1 MTPATLLCIDVL
13 TAPALRAAQDGLARL
28 GHLHWAEDLAEAA
41 AGLRQTTWSAV
52 VAAIDPSSAEAHTL
66 LRDFHTHSPS
76 TPVVLVAPPSDLGW
90 VVEALQ
96 ASLIARYVAT
106 PAEPDALV
114 AAVRE
119 ALQARARQADEIRAR
134 EQFERIHAEL
144 DERVRELDEANELL
158 EYWVEF
164 SPAVL
169 YSLSCE
175 NGHLHPSYVGKNF
188 HRLTGFE
195 RTAAVVDADFWPGLV
210 HPADLS
216 RYRDTLLSLAGP
228 ERSFSVLEYRVRHR
242 DGSYLRVVDS
252 LRAVRDGEGR
262 TVEVVGAWL
271 DVSARESGA
280 QGF

>member
-1 MTPATLLCIDVL
+1 MTPTPLLCIDL
-13 TAPALRAAQDGLARL
+13 LDAPALRDARDGLARL
-28 GHLHWAEDLAEAA
+28 GPLHWADDPSAA
-41 AGLRQTTWSAV
+41 ADGLRQTTWSAV
-52 VAAIDPSSAEAHTL
+52 VAAMDPSAAEARAL
-66 LRDFHTHSPS
+66 LRDFHTHSPT
-76 TPVVLVAPPSDLGW
+76 TPVVLAAPPADLGW

-96 ASLIARYVAT
+96 SGLLVRYVAT
-106 PAEPDALV
+106 PAAPDALV
-114 AAVRE
+114 TAVRE
-119 ALQARARQADEIRAR
+119 ALQTRARQADEIRAR
-134 EQFERIHAEL
+134 EQLERIHAEL

-216 RYRDTLLSLAGP
+216 RYRETLLALAGP
-228 ERSFSVLEYRVRHR
+228 ERSFAVLEYRVRHR

-271 DVSARESGA
+271 DVSAREPGA
-280 QGF
+280 